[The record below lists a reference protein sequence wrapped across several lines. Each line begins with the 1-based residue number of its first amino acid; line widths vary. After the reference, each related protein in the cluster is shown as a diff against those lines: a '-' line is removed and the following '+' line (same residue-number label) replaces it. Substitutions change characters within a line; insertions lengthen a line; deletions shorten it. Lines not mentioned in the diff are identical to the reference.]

1 MEVKAHKLIGRE
13 VEKARQTL
21 VMGVVLFVLVTMSTS
36 VFQSVMAANS
46 GATTVSIN
54 VDAGTL
60 DITQVPS
67 TLNFGNGVP
76 GANITGNTGATSG
89 NAIIVSDSRG
99 IEPGWTLK
107 SYFNADWNDGFGT
120 TMTIAS
126 KMYWYANNI
135 KVNNNVGTDGDV
147 QTGEN
152 NTFAGTGSD
161 NSLTMAIAASGN
173 GAGIF
178 DIYNLKMEYDIPID
192 ATPTSYTATM
202 IVTVV

>member
-1 MEVKAHKLIGRE
+1 
-13 VEKARQTL
+13 
-21 VMGVVLFVLVTMSTS
+21 
-36 VFQSVMAANS
+36 
-46 GATTVSIN
+46 
-54 VDAGTL
+54 
-60 DITQVPS
+60 
-67 TLNFGNGVP
+67 
-76 GANITGNTGATSG
+76 
-89 NAIIVSDSRG
+89 
-99 IEPGWTLK
+99 
-107 SYFNADWNDGFGT
+107 
-120 TMTIAS
+120 
-126 KMYWYANNI
+126 MYWYANNI